1 MERIADVFDAHLI
14 LFYFILFFLS
24 SVIKSLFVT
33 PHTDTNRIL
42 NLRARVLLKRQT
54 EPQPKY
60 YDALFSGCFDFFLF
74 REVLGFFK
82 LVFSGLNL
90 PV

>member
-1 MERIADVFDAHLI
+1 MERIVDVFDAHLI
-14 LFYFILFFLS
+14 IIFLS

-42 NLRARVLLKRQT
+42 NLRARMLLKRQT

-60 YDALFSGCFDFFLF
+60 YDALFSGCLDVFYLERIWAFLTRIF
-74 REVLGFFK
+74 WSEPACLK
-82 LVFSGLNL
+82 
-90 PV
+90 

>member
-1 MERIADVFDAHLI
+1 MFLMLISSYFI
-14 LFYFILFFLS
+14 LFYFFLS

-60 YDALFSGCFDFFLF
+60 YDALFSGCFDFFYLERF
-74 REVLGFFK
+74 GAFLNSYF
-82 LVFSGLNL
+82 LV
-90 PV
+90 